1 MVAKKTTTT
10 TKKSTASKKTSTS
23 TRKYSVLE
31 LVDSNNPL
39 EFGALE
45 YNNLLGL
52 YRNEVALARQ
62 GREDD
67 IVKTMTK
74 KEYDKMINDYKER
87 RI

>member
-1 MVAKKTTTT
+1 MVAKKTSTT
-10 TKKSTASKKTSTS
+10 TKKSAASKRTSTS